1 MAFSDSRFG
10 SVVKCKCAR
19 CRKGDMFVNKNPY
32 HLSEMAKMYKHCPNC
47 GLRFEP
53 ETGFYY
59 GAMYLSYAIG
69 VCTSLIVF
77 AIFNF
82 GFGISVTWSFITV
95 AILWVAVSPYLF
107 RFSRALWLNFFVNRH
122 KDV

>member
-1 MAFSDSRFG
+1 MGSSRSNFNRIMQSKCPRCGESDL
-10 SVVKCKCAR
+10 
-19 CRKGDMFVNKNPY
+19 FVDPNPY
-32 HLSEMAKMYKHCPNC
+32 HLGNMGKMHKSCSHC

-69 VCTSLIVF
+69 VFSSLIFF

-82 GFGISVTWSFITV
+82 VFGITTLWAFI
-95 AILWVAVSPYLF
+95 LVAVIWIGASPFLF
-107 RFSRALWLNFFVNRH
+107 RFSRTLWLSLFTNKHRNI
-122 KDV
+122 

>member
-1 MAFSDSRFG
+1 MAFSDTGFG

-32 HLSEMAKMYKHCPNC
+32 HFSEMTKMYKHCQNC

-59 GAMYLSYAIG
+59 GAMYLSYALG
-69 VCTSLIVF
+69 VFSSLV
-77 AIFNF
+77 IFSILNF
-82 GFGISVTWSFITV
+82 GFGISVTWSFI
-95 AILWVAVSPYLF
+95 AVAVIWIAASPYLF
-107 RFSRALWLNFFVNRH
+107 RFSRALWLSFFVNRH
-122 KDV
+122 RDV